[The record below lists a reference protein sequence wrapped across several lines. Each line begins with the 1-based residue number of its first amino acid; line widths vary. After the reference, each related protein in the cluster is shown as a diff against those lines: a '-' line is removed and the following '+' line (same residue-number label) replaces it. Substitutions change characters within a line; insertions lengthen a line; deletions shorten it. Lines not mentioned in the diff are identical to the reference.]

1 MRISRKKGATA
12 RAKRL
17 AALTVVAIAL
27 LTLGAAGPSSA
38 TSSLSP
44 AAGINAAKKL
54 VAKYQKPPNWAPPG
68 KPFDASKAKG
78 KSIWYVSLSLS
89 IPFEKYMLQGIQQG
103 AASVGAKGVGFDG
116 KFSAAEGA
124 RGIEQAVRSK
134 ASVII
139 VGGFE
144 PSLVGPAL
152 DDAKKAGIPVIMAN
166 VQDPGPPRED
176 YPDAV
181 VGFATHSFSWP
192 GRAEADFI
200 TVDSK
205 GKANVLFLSTSDIPN
220 ITTPLKDAFVNELK
234 RVCPGCTVKVVNVP
248 SAQWNTLQTKT
259 PSLIRSNP
267 DVDYIVPDFDGMVIF
282 TIPGVHS
289 AGAQDR
295 VKVVSFN
302 ATPSVMKALKNGDV
316 VVAETGGPNLLQGWA
331 FADQALRVAAG
342 YKPLPEIGV
351 QDRLFT
357 MANINS
363 INLGSQESNWYGKL
377 NFKGKYKK
385 LWGVKK

>member
-1 MRISRKKGATA
+1 MMIRKTGGHV

-17 AALTVVAIAL
+17 AALAVAAIAL

-44 AAGINAAKKL
+44 AAGIAAAKKL
-54 VAKYQKPPNWAPPG
+54 VAQYQQPPNWAPPG

-89 IPFEKYMLQGIQQG
+89 IPFEKYMLEGIQQG

-124 RGIEQAVRSK
+124 RGIEQAIRSK
-134 ASVII
+134 ASVIM

-181 VGFATHSFSWP
+181 TGFATHSFSWP

-200 TVDSK
+200 TVDSN

-234 RVCPGCTVKVVNVP
+234 RVCPGCTVKVVDVP
-248 SAQWNTLQTKT
+248 SSQWNTLQTKT

-282 TIPGVHS
+282 ALPGVHS

-295 VKVVSFN
+295 VKIVSFN

-357 MANINS
+357 SANINS
-363 INLGSQESNWYGKL
+363 INLGAQESNWYGNL
-377 NFKGKYKK
+377 NFKAKYKK
-385 LWGVKK
+385 LWGVTK